1 MWSSALLLCGWF
13 CFPPRIGIGLRLAP
27 RWLLHSSHRSQTQ
40 IWKKQMT
47 VSWVN
52 FPSSLLSDLI
62 GRHHPPPNQSPAKEG
77 DCLGGLGPIR
87 ICLLKLGKN
96 PEEGCRMTEWLTAEV
111 WTSGIFL
118 TGEPLW
124 VVRRWF
130 NFILFFLRSNC
141 LNFLY

>member
-1 MWSSALLLCGWF
+1 MELSSAS
-13 CFPPRIGIGLRLAP
+13 LRLVLFSTAY
-27 RWLLHSSHRSQTQ
+27 WHRPPAGAKRAAAFQPSQPDPDLE
-40 IWKKQMT
+40 KQMT
-47 VSWVN
+47 LSWVN

-62 GRHHPPPNQSPAKEG
+62 GRHRPPLNQSPAKEG

-87 ICLLKLGKN
+87 LCLLKLGKN
-96 PEEGCRMTEWLTAEV
+96 PEEGCRMTEWLTVEV
-111 WTSGIFL
+111 WASGIFL

-130 NFILFFLRSNC
+130 NFILFFLRSHC